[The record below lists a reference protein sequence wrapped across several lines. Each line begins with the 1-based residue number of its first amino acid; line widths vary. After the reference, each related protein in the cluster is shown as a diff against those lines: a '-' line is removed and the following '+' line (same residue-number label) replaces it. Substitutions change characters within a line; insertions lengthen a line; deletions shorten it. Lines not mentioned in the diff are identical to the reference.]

1 MVSMEN
7 NVKEISHDVAVSL
20 WKKAMLSVETE
31 CERQPEVI
39 MVKGVCIAT
48 LGNFSASTGKAKSK
62 KTFNLSAIVA
72 AALCDHPV
80 LCYTASF
87 PENKGNILYVDT
99 EQSTYHCQK
108 VMKRILRLAGL
119 PEDKD
124 CSRLQFLALR
134 KNTPEERLA
143 IIDVA
148 IRSTEHLGLVIIDGV
163 RDLIHDINSPAESS
177 RVISKLMQWTDEY
190 QLHLHTI
197 LHQNKSDDNARGHVG
212 TELNNKAETV
222 MQVEKDKVDSCVSVV
237 EAVHIRSMDFEPFAF
252 RINDDAMPELVVGY
266 TPSAASVG
274 RPKKEPFDPYREIPA
289 QIHLNVLERVFA
301 ASPSYDYD
309 GFCHALQDAYL
320 EEGVKINYNKA
331 VSVVTFLR
339 NKRMV
344 LQDDKR
350 KYIANPEAHY

>member
-1 MVSMEN
+1 MEN

-148 IRSTEHLGLVIIDGV
+148 IRNMEHLGLVIIDGV

-222 MQVEKDKVDSCVSVV
+222 MQVEKDKADSSVSVV

-252 RINDDAMPELVVGY
+252 RINDDAMPELVAGY

-289 QIHLNVLERVFA
+289 QIHINVLERVFA

>member
-1 MVSMEN
+1 MEN

-99 EQSTYHCQK
+99 EQSTYHCLK

-190 QLHLHTI
+190 QLHLHT
-197 LHQNKSDDNARGHVG
+197 LCRQRGQ
-212 TELNNKAETV
+212 TEE
-222 MQVEKDKVDSCVSVV
+222 
-237 EAVHIRSMDFEPFAF
+237 RAF
-252 RINDDAMPELVVGY
+252 RPLQGNPRPD
-266 TPSAASVG
+266 PSQCAGTGIRRQS
-274 RPKKEPFDPYREIPA
+274 
-289 QIHLNVLERVFA
+289 Q
-301 ASPSYDYD
+301 
-309 GFCHALQDAYL
+309 
-320 EEGVKINYNKA
+320 
-331 VSVVTFLR
+331 LR
-339 NKRMV
+339 
-344 LQDDKR
+344 L
-350 KYIANPEAHY
+350 

>member
-1 MVSMEN
+1 MEN

-87 PENKGNILYVDT
+87 PENKDNILYVDT

-222 MQVEKDKVDSCVSVV
+222 MQVEKDKADSSVSVV

-252 RINDDAMPELVVGY
+252 RINDDAMPELVAGY

-274 RPKKEPFDPYREIPA
+274 
-289 QIHLNVLERVFA
+289 
-301 ASPSYDYD
+301 
-309 GFCHALQDAYL
+309 
-320 EEGVKINYNKA
+320 
-331 VSVVTFLR
+331 
-339 NKRMV
+339 
-344 LQDDKR
+344 
-350 KYIANPEAHY
+350 

>member
-1 MVSMEN
+1 M
-7 NVKEISHDVAVSL
+7 
-20 WKKAMLSVETE
+20 
-31 CERQPEVI
+31 
-39 MVKGVCIAT
+39 
-48 LGNFSASTGKAKSK
+48 
-62 KTFNLSAIVA
+62 
-72 AALCDHPV
+72 
-80 LCYTASF
+80 
-87 PENKGNILYVDT
+87 
-99 EQSTYHCQK
+99 
-108 VMKRILRLAGL
+108 
-119 PEDKD
+119 
-124 CSRLQFLALR
+124 
-134 KNTPEERLA
+134 
-143 IIDVA
+143 
-148 IRSTEHLGLVIIDGV
+148 
-163 RDLIHDINSPAESS
+163 
-177 RVISKLMQWTDEY
+177 
-190 QLHLHTI
+190 
-197 LHQNKSDDNARGHVG
+197 G

-222 MQVEKDKVDSCVSVV
+222 MQVEKDKADSSVSVV

-252 RINDDAMPELVVGY
+252 RINDDAMPELVADY
-266 TPSAASVG
+266 IPPAASVG

>member
-1 MVSMEN
+1 MSMEN
-7 NVKEISHDVAVSL
+7 STKEISHDVAVSL
-20 WKKAMLSVETE
+20 WKNAVLSVETE
-31 CERQPEVI
+31 CERQPEII
-39 MVKGVCIAT
+39 MVKGVCIGT

-72 AALCDHPV
+72 AALCDRPV
-80 LCYTASF
+80 LCYTASL
-87 PENKGNILYVDT
+87 PENKRNILYVDT
-99 EQSTYHCQK
+99 EQSAYHCQK

-124 CSRLQFLALR
+124 CGRLQFLALR

-148 IRSTEHLGLVIIDGV
+148 IRNTENLGLVIIDGV

-222 MQVEKDKVDSCVSVV
+222 MQVEKDKADGSISVV

-252 RINDDAMPELVVGY
+252 RINEEAMPELVVDY
-266 TPSAASVG
+266 TPSAASIG
-274 RPKKEPFDPYREIPA
+274 RPRKDPFDPYREISA
-289 QIHLNVLERVFA
+289 KIHLNVLDRVFTVTTCYNYEA
-301 ASPSYDYD
+301 
-309 GFCHALQDAYL
+309 FCNALKNAYL
-320 EEGVKINYNKA
+320 AEGVKLNYNK
-331 VSVVTFLR
+331 VVDVVTFLR

-344 LQDDKR
+344 LQDGKK